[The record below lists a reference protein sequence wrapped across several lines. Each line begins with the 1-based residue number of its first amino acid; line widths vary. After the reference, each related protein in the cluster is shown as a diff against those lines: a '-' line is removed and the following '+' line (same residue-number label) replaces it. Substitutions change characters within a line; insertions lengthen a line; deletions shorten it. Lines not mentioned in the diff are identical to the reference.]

1 MDKWTD
7 AWINGQWIIDG
18 WMDMRMDGWMDRWMN
33 GTDRQVDGQMKRK
46 MEG

>member
-7 AWINGQWIIDG
+7 GWINGQWIIDG
-18 WMDMRMDGWMDRWMN
+18 WMRMDGWMDRWMN

-46 MEG
+46 VEG